1 MSIRSRSDSTGSSA
15 EAHGARASETTL
27 AVKLIAA
34 IVIVSMAST
43 AVFSTIELAREWQ
56 LLVTN
61 DENDAQTVV
70 DTNIDS
76 IALAVWNIDER
87 ALDVTARSL
96 TRGQSIYR
104 VEVSDDLGKVWNFVR
119 PNTPERTDAEWSRPL
134 FRPGSREAI
143 GTLRVW
149 ENYDENRALLKD
161 RVFTLIVAELIK
173 VALLS
178 ALMFVIL
185 DRTITGP
192 LRRLVQRLRGSAGR
206 PEAFTI
212 ERPLFGYRDEIDA
225 VVDAINDSNRDRQRL
240 EAERERRR
248 QYEERASKLEAL
260 GRLAGGVAHDF
271 NNVLSVMAGYTEFL
285 REDLPANSK
294 ERQYAERLAQCNE
307 SAKKL
312 VRQIL
317 AFSRNESAALSPIS
331 IADALQDIRPM
342 LRSAIPTSTELVY
355 EIDDRLPPVTADSN
369 QITQVLLNLLM
380 NANDVFEG
388 RPGRVVIRAREGTKA
403 GDADPTNSMAVLA
416 FDASKPHV
424 RLEVEDTGPGMSM
437 DVMQR
442 IFEPFFTT
450 KAVGK
455 GTGLGL
461 AIVYNI
467 VKTHGGGLSVRSAPG
482 KGTTFRISLPVSTGD
497 QVREISTNGAVRTA
511 VARRILV
518 VDDEPTIGDM
528 LRIGLGRMGYE
539 VVYHRNPLD
548 AVALIEA
555 GAERFQVVLSDQIMP
570 DMSGIDLI
578 RRIKARNPDVRCIL
592 STGFSESIDAE
603 AARAAGADAF
613 IRKPAAISDLIRLI
627 EEMFEAR

>member
-1 MSIRSRSDSTGSSA
+1 MSIRSKSNSTGSSA

-27 AVKLIAA
+27 AVKIIAA
-34 IVIVSMAST
+34 IVIVSVVST

-56 LLVTN
+56 LLVSN
-61 DENDAQTVV
+61 DESDAQSVV
-70 DTNIDS
+70 DANIDS
-76 IALAVWNIDER
+76 LALAVWTIDER
-87 ALDVTARSL
+87 AINVTARSL
-96 TRGQSIYR
+96 THGQSIFR
-104 VEVSDDLGKVWNFVR
+104 VEISDDLGKVWNFVE
-119 PNTPERTDAEWSRPL
+119 PNPPESADAEWSRPL
-134 FRPGSREAI
+134 FRPGSHEVI

-149 ENYDENRALLKD
+149 ENYDVNRGLLKE

-173 VALLS
+173 VALLGV
-178 ALMFVIL
+178 LMFMIF

-192 LRRLVQRLRGSAGR
+192 LRRLVQRLRSSAGR
-206 PEAFTI
+206 PEAITI
-212 ERPLFGYRDEIDA
+212 ERPFHSHRDEIDA
-225 VVDAINDSNRDRQRL
+225 LVDAMNDSSRERQRL
-240 EAERERRR
+240 EGERERRR

-317 AFSRNESAALSPIS
+317 AFSRNETAALKPIS
-331 IADALQDIRPM
+331 IAGALEDIRPM

-355 EIDDRLPPVTADSN
+355 EIDDRLPSVAADAN

-380 NANDVFEG
+380 NANDAFDG
-388 RPGRVVIRAREGTKA
+388 RPGRVVIRARDNGKA
-403 GDADPTNSMAVLA
+403 GDADATNSITVLA
-416 FDASKPHV
+416 FDAGKPHV
-424 RLEVEDTGPGMSM
+424 RLEVEDSGPGMSM

-450 KAVGK
+450 KSVGK

-461 AIVYNI
+461 AIVYNV

-482 KGTTFRISLPVSTGD
+482 KGTRFRISLPVAIDG
-497 QVREISTNGAVRTA
+497 QVREVSTNGALRTA

-539 VVYHRNPLD
+539 VVYRRNPLD

-555 GAERFQVVLSDQIMP
+555 GAEPFQVVLSDQIMP
-570 DMSGIDLI
+570 GMSGIDLI

-592 STGFSESIDAE
+592 STGFSESTDAE

-613 IRKPAAISDLIRLI
+613 IHKPAAISDLIRLI
-627 EEMFEAR
+627 EEMFEAH